1 MEYQHRTLMLP
12 GIIIMCLF
20 ILPAAG
26 AALVLECPESLFCPP
41 QQQSPLYLD
50 ALYSFGTSSSPL
62 QEAALNAAQG
72 DPGLSGSESSPKGSF
87 AEGRMSAWVN
97 QHSMYGNAQGVV
109 SEFEYH
115 QMVTASGQI
124 QGFHFSASWVSS

>member
-12 GIIIMCLF
+12 GIILMCLF

-41 QQQSPLYLD
+41 QQQSPLSLD
-50 ALYSFGTSSSPL
+50 ALYSQGTSSPL
-62 QEAALNAAQG
+62 LEETALNAAQG
-72 DPGLSGSESSPKGSF
+72 DPGLSGSGTSPKGSF

>member
-1 MEYQHRTLMLP
+1 MEYQHRNLMLP
-12 GIIIMCLF
+12 GIIIICLF

-26 AALVLECPESLFCPP
+26 AALVFECPESLFCPP
-41 QQQSPLYLD
+41 QQQSPLSLD
-50 ALYSFGTSSSPL
+50 SLYSQGRTSPL
-62 QEAALNAAQG
+62 PEETALNAVQG
-72 DPGLSGSESSPKGSF
+72 DPGLSGSGTSPKGSS
-87 AEGRMSAWVN
+87 AQGRMSAWVN